1 MKWFLQSN
9 GETQMPQSQTL
20 IALVW
25 IFYLPCNDLNYNYL
39 VMLYASA
46 KMAVYELNHI
56 VMDDEICF
64 ELRNSKSKV
73 I

>member
-1 MKWFLQSN
+1 
-9 GETQMPQSQTL
+9 
-20 IALVW
+20 
-25 IFYLPCNDLNYNYL
+25 
-39 VMLYASA
+39 MLYASD

-56 VMDDEICF
+56 VMGDEICF